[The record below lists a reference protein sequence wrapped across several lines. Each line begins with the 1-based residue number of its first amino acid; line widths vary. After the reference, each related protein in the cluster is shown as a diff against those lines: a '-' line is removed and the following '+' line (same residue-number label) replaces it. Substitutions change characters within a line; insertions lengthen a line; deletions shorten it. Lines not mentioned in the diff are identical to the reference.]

1 MKIAYCGYDFFYTC
15 LEKLVKA
22 DNVEVLGIFTFPT
35 DNHYN
40 FNVNMHRIAEDNGIS
55 ITEERITKEDIQEL
69 FEEQGCDCI
78 VTAAYPY
85 KIPVNATE
93 RFKGV
98 NVHPTLLP
106 IGRGQWPLPLTIL
119 KQLSD
124 SGVTI
129 HKLNESFD
137 AGDILLQE
145 SFKIGE
151 REDLETLSCK
161 AQMLAEKMIS
171 KLFND
176 FDKYWDN
183 AVPQGE
189 GEYWEYPSLKEMS
202 FNFEMTVKE
211 IDLIVR
217 AYGKFDSCVNFLG
230 KSWLVWDVNA
240 WEESHD
246 YKPGTLVHKTN
257 KEYLFAAKDGF
268 VCLRFFEEYEEEE
281 VIAND

>member
-15 LEKLVKA
+15 LEKLVEK
-22 DNVEVLGIFTFPT
+22 DDIEVLKIFTFET

-40 FNVNMHRIAEDNGIS
+40 FNSYLHKIAEENGIS
-55 ITEERITKEDIQEL
+55 ITDKRITEEDVKEL
-69 FEEQGCDCI
+69 FEEWGCECI

-85 KIPVNATE
+85 KVPVYATE
-93 RFKGV
+93 KFRGV

-106 IGRGQWPLPLTIL
+106 IGRGQWPLPLIIL
-119 KQLSD
+119 KKLD
-124 SGVTI
+124 FSGVTI

-161 AQMLAEKMIS
+161 SQLLAEKMIVR
-171 KLFND
+171 LFENFED
-176 FDKYWDN
+176 CWAN

-189 GEYWEYPSLKEMS
+189 GEYWEYPTLEEMS
-202 FNFEMTVKE
+202 FNFGMTVQE
-211 IDLIVR
+211 IDRIVR
-217 AYGKFDSCVNFLG
+217 AYGKFDSCVDFLG

-240 WEESHD
+240 WEEKHN
-246 YKPGTLVHKTN
+246 YVPGTLVHKTN
-257 KEYLFAAKDGF
+257 KEYLFAVKDGF
-268 VCLRFFEEYEEEE
+268 VCLRFFEEYFEEE
-281 VIAND
+281 VATNV